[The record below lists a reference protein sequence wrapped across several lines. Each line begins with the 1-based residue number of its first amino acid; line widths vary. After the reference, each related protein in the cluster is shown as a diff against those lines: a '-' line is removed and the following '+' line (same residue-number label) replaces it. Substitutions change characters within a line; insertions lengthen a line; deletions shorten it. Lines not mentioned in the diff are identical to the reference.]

1 MPASSSASSGDVK
14 ALISLQIC
22 LFFHS
27 LYAVALVPA
36 TLLLYIYKAIMLP
49 YPPNAIGL
57 EVTFVFVYALLEWVR
72 LRLGELWM
80 WWGVKIILYG
90 RLFWLMCRD
99 PATTLVVILYC
110 VHHVLGWFEFIFRN
124 YYFINSSQLPPPPP
138 PLPLL

>member
-36 TLLLYIYKAIMLP
+36 TLLLYIYKAIKLP

-72 LRLGELWM
+72 LRLGELLC
-80 WWGVKIILYG
+80 GKASIIRVDY
-90 RLFWLMCRD
+90 
-99 PATTLVVILYC
+99 
-110 VHHVLGWFEFIFRN
+110 FIFCVATLHTTTGVMLCLSG
-124 YYFINSSQLPPPPP
+124 YICWVCSIL
-138 PLPLL
+138 